1 MTPYLIK
8 QLWAIT
14 PVYILN
20 LCYGMCGGFPA
31 ITTPQLTAGC
41 GLFDISREEESWI
54 GIVNFNYLYP
64 HVNKTLFSGSIWD
77 LFHFGGN
84 ISAPN
89 LK

>member
-1 MTPYLIK
+1 MNPYLFK

-20 LCYGMCGGFPA
+20 FCYGMCVGFPA

-54 GIVNFNYLYP
+54 GIVNFNYLYL
-64 HVNKTLFSGSIWD
+64 HVNINLF
-77 LFHFGGN
+77 
-84 ISAPN
+84 
-89 LK
+89 

>member
-31 ITTPQLTAGC
+31 ITTPQLTTGC

-54 GIVNFNYLYP
+54 GIDKLTSLHIKESFF
-64 HVNKTLFSGSIWD
+64 FSVIR
-77 LFHFGGN
+77 
-84 ISAPN
+84 
-89 LK
+89 